1 MKIPK
6 FSKYLADLN
15 WSLRPGRLQDWYSV
29 AKIASEQ
36 GALEYG
42 KQTGLDVVTVNPALV
57 FGPLLQPTLNTSCQ
71 FLVYFL
77 KGFTHSSHMS

>member
-1 MKIPK
+1 
-6 FSKYLADLN
+6 
-15 WSLRPGRLQDWYSV
+15 LQNWYSV
-29 AKIASEQ
+29 AKISSEEA
-36 GALEYG
+36 ALEHG

-77 KGFTHSSHMS
+77 KGFSRQTSPNNALNSYLFIYI